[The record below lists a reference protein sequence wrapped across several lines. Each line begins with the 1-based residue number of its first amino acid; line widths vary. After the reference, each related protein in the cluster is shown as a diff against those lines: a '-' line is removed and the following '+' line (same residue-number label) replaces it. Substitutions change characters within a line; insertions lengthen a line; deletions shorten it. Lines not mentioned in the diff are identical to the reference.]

1 MGGSTGKAVKDCP
14 KPTCVGLE
22 SREGVCPR
30 VALVDDN
37 VEGESDSEI
46 ELLLE
51 KNCLAIFKSR
61 VLKEERLGARG
72 SASRGDGSPCKSALF
87 RAR

>member
-1 MGGSTGKAVKDCP
+1 M
-14 KPTCVGLE
+14 
-22 SREGVCPR
+22 
-30 VALVDDN
+30 DDN

-51 KNCLAIFKSR
+51 KNRLAIFKGR

-72 SASRGDGSPCKSALF
+72 SASRGDGSSCKSAVF
-87 RAR
+87 RAG